1 MMKRKSMKLFLVLGV
16 VLLSLLASG
25 CTPNPETNPSGTEPE
40 PSTIVFHELV
50 KAEDIEYISINAMHW
65 SSNIIISNENEINSF
80 VEMFLKNAQF
90 TGNVEMAGF
99 DPKEVFNTYRCL
111 NISLSI
117 TDAEILGLKV
127 SPEGYAYLF
136 LNEQTF
142 YLISPEKL
150 NYDAIV
156 YRKWMEEN
164 A

>member
-1 MMKRKSMKLFLVLGV
+1 MVWPTLLVQKHIPIVKGGDAEELDRIYTLWAAGRGLFFLRSGLRPSLRKNKPPLQG
-16 VLLSLLASG
+16 LSLV
-25 CTPNPETNPSGTEPE
+25 ETIATCYCNLP
-40 PSTIVFHELV
+40 
-50 KAEDIEYISINAMHW
+50 
-65 SSNIIISNENEINSF
+65 
-80 VEMFLKNAQF
+80 FLKNAQF

-164 A
+164 AWKNEQS